1 MKITVSGK
9 AHLESVSRK
18 TNNPFI
24 FNQIHYLSPARG
36 AEGLAAKTLNL
47 DSTMY
52 PLSGIQVGKEYLLEF
67 DDRGYPVTFELV
79 QK

>member
-9 AHLESVSRK
+9 VHLEGVSRK
-18 TNNPFI
+18 TNNPFN

-36 AEGLAAKTLNL
+36 VEGLAGKNAQSG
-47 DSTMY
+47 STMY